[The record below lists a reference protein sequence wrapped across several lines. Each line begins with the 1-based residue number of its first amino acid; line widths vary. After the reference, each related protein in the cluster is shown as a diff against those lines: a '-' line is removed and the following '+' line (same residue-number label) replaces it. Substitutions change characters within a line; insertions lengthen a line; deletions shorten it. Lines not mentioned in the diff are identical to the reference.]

1 MSERKHI
8 KEMNL
13 PVKCS
18 PIFLVYCVT
27 IIYSRLRVLGAG
39 AIVKMHAK
47 YSRFIH
53 SYDTVTDICS
63 AREVLLICRK
73 LVSKD

>member
-8 KEMNL
+8 KEMNV
-13 PVKCS
+13 PVKFS

-47 YSRFIH
+47 YSRFIN
-53 SYDTVTDICS
+53 SYDTVAEICS
-63 AREVLLICRK
+63 AREVLPICHSLK
-73 LVSKD
+73 SED